1 MKPLL
6 FSVLARPTHPT
17 RDGAAIRNYHLIR
30 ALGERFR
37 VRGFALRAPHLSAR
51 DAEYPPGID
60 VEEFPQAG
68 RIPRRIAAAAASLIL
83 ADAYSPRLYRS
94 AALAARLRDAASS
107 ERPAWIV
114 AHTYHVAPLAL
125 GLGARSW
132 VDFHNLDS
140 QIWRR
145 MGETAS
151 SFPVRA
157 FARLQAPRVAGF
169 EAGLVTRASG
179 VSCVS
184 SLDAAKLTELGG
196 GPAPLV
202 VPNGV
207 DLTRYQPLPDRPAT
221 GALLFIGDLSWPPNA
236 EGLRWFA
243 KEVWP
248 RVRASAPGT
257 RVRVLGRGAPSDLAR
272 AAPEWEFLGEGGDT
286 RPEWARADAAIV
298 PLRAGGGTRLKV
310 LEAAAC
316 GVPVLSTR
324 VGAEGLDLEP
334 DREILLRDDPGGFAE
349 ASLTLLGSP
358 QRRSSLA
365 RAAREK
371 VERRYDWSRI
381 GAAFAEELL
390 RRSGA

>member
-37 VRGFALRAPHLSAR
+37 VRAFALRAPHLSDR

-60 VEEFPQAG
+60 VEEFAQSG
-68 RIPRRIAAAAASLIL
+68 RLARRAAAAAVSLL
-83 ADAYSPRLYRS
+83 NGDAYSPRLYRS
-94 AALAARLRDAASS
+94 GALAGRLRDALSS

-125 GLGARSW
+125 GHGTRSW

-140 QIWRR
+140 QIWARV
-145 MGETAS
+145 GETAS

-157 FARLQAPRVAGF
+157 FARLQAPRVRAF
-169 EAGLVTRASG
+169 EAGLVTRTAG

-184 SLDAAKLTELGG
+184 PLDAVKLTELGG

-207 DLTRYQPLPDRPAT
+207 DLSRYEPRFDGAAT
-221 GALLFIGDLSWPPNA
+221 GSLLFVGDLSWPPNA
-236 EGLRWFA
+236 EALRWFA
-243 KEVWP
+243 REVWP
-248 RVRASAPGT
+248 LVRESAPRA
-257 RVRVLGRGAPSDLAR
+257 RVRVLGRDAPADLAR
-272 AAPEWEFLGEGGDT
+272 AVPEWEFLGEGGDT

-334 DREILLRDDPGGFAE
+334 EKEILLRDDPRGFADAAVRLVE
-349 ASLTLLGSP
+349 SASL
-358 QRRSSLA
+358 RSSLSK
-365 RAAREK
+365 AAREK

-381 GAAFAEELL
+381 GASFAEELL